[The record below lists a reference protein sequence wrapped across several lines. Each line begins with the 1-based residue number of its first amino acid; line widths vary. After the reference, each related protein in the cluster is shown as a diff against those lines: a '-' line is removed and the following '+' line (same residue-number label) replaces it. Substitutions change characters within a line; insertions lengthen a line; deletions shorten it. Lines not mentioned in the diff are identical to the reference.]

1 MSLLSQASIA
11 VFKLF
16 NYEKL
21 TLEHANNPKKG
32 IKIYPIT
39 IDKKIL
45 IESILAEVT
54 TNGISCNTWE
64 NGGKAY
70 SLGIRLSDES
80 YYAHIDE
87 LVQKLAE
94 KLPEEF
100 KVTSPVKDEII
111 YLKLKLKKDE
121 KTFLTKTNIKLTAAK
136 YQEADITRTQEVQA
150 KLEFFSYVDISNQR
164 AGISITAIDLQFI
177 E

>member
-1 MSLLSQASIA
+1 MSLLSQSSSS

-21 TLEHANNPKKG
+21 SLEYATNPKKG
-32 IKIYPIT
+32 LKIYPIT
-39 IDKKIL
+39 IDKKVL

-54 TNGISCNTWE
+54 TNGISANTWD
-64 NGGKAY
+64 NGGTTY
-70 SLGIRLSDES
+70 SLGIRLADEEH
-80 YYAHIDE
+80 YAHIDA

-94 KLPEEF
+94 KLPDTF
-100 KVTSPVKDEII
+100 DVTSPVKDEVI
-111 YLKLKLKKDE
+111 YLKLKLKKDG

-150 KLEFFSYVDISNQR
+150 QLEFFSYVDVANKR
-164 AGISITAIDLQFI
+164 AGISITAIELQFI

>member
-1 MSLLSQASIA
+1 MSLLSQSSIA

-21 TLEHANNPKKG
+21 TLEHATNPKKG
-32 IKIYPIT
+32 LKIYPIT

-45 IESILAEVT
+45 IETILAEIT

-64 NGGKAY
+64 NGGTTY
-70 SLGIRLSDES
+70 SLGIRLIDEA
-80 YYAHIDE
+80 YYAQIDA

-100 KVTSPVKDEII
+100 EVTSPVKDEII
-111 YLKLKLKKDE
+111 YLKLKLKKDG

-150 KLEFFSYVDISNQR
+150 KLEFFSYVDVANKR
-164 AGISITAIDLQFI
+164 AGISVTAIELQFI

>member
-1 MSLLSQASIA
+1 MSLLSQSSIA

-21 TLEHANNPKKG
+21 ALEYATNPKKG
-32 IKIYPIT
+32 LKIYPIT

-54 TNGISCNTWE
+54 TNGISSNTWE
-64 NGGKAY
+64 NGGTTY
-70 SLGIRLSDES
+70 SLGIRLIDEEH
-80 YYAHIDE
+80 YAHIDA

-100 KVTSPVKDEII
+100 EVTSPVKDEII
-111 YLKLKLKKDE
+111 YLKLKLKKDG

-164 AGISITAIDLQFI
+164 AGISITAIELQFI